1 MSNSLKTQNK
11 RQINKANNR
20 SLIIDAGISVFLEKG
35 ISNTT
40 VRDIIRKT
48 SLASGTFYN
57 YFKSKEEVLIAA
69 LDDVAILIGQELRD
83 QRAKARNLEEFV
95 SFQVRPFFE
104 FAQDHSDIFM
114 ILNSN
119 LNDVQSFNIETPMM
133 SLELEY
139 LKEDVIKAIKK
150 GILPDVDV
158 DYFCAIMRH
167 VTEGVALS
175 FVTNKN
181 SNKNINESIKFCTN
195 FIVNGFK
202 ANFND

>member
-1 MSNSLKTQNK
+1 MNNSLKTQNK
-11 RQINKANNR
+11 RQINKENNR
-20 SLIIDAGISVFLEKG
+20 SLIIDAGINVFLEKG

-83 QRAKARNLEEFV
+83 QRSKARNLEEFV

-175 FVTNKN
+175 FITNKN

>member
-1 MSNSLKTQNK
+1 MNNSLKTQNK

-20 SLIIDAGISVFLEKG
+20 SLIIDAGINVFLEKG

-83 QRAKARNLEEFV
+83 QRSKARNLEEFV

-175 FVTNKN
+175 FITNKN

-202 ANFND
+202 ANLND

>member
-1 MSNSLKTQNK
+1 MNNSFITQNN
-11 RQINKANNR
+11 RQINKAHHR
-20 SLIIDAGISVFLEKG
+20 SLFIDAGINVFLEKG

-83 QRAKARNLEEFV
+83 QRSKARNLEEFV

-175 FVTNKN
+175 IITNKN

>member
-1 MSNSLKTQNK
+1 MNNSLKTQNK

-20 SLIIDAGISVFLEKG
+20 SLIIDAGINVFLEKG

-83 QRAKARNLEEFV
+83 QRSKARNLEEFV

-175 FVTNKN
+175 FITNKN

>member
-1 MSNSLKTQNK
+1 MNNSFKTQNK

-20 SLIIDAGISVFLEKG
+20 SLIIAAGINVFLEKG

-83 QRAKARNLEEFV
+83 QRSKARNLEEFV

-175 FVTNKN
+175 FITNKN

>member
-1 MSNSLKTQNK
+1 MNNSLKTQNK

-35 ISNTT
+35 ISNAT

-83 QRAKARNLEEFV
+83 QRSKARNLEEFV

-175 FVTNKN
+175 FITNKN

>member
-20 SLIIDAGISVFLEKG
+20 SLIIDAGINVFLEKG

>member
-1 MSNSLKTQNK
+1 MNNSLKTQNK

-20 SLIIDAGISVFLEKG
+20 ALIIDAGINVFLEKG

-83 QRAKARNLEEFV
+83 QRSKARNLEEFV

-175 FVTNKN
+175 FITNKN

>member
-1 MSNSLKTQNK
+1 MNNSFKTQNK

-20 SLIIDAGISVFLEKG
+20 SLIIDAGIIVFLEKG

-83 QRAKARNLEEFV
+83 QRSKARNLEEFV

-139 LKEDVIKAIKK
+139 LKEDVIKAINK

-175 FVTNKN
+175 FITNKN

>member
-1 MSNSLKTQNK
+1 MNNSFKTQNK

-20 SLIIDAGISVFLEKG
+20 SLIIDAGINVFLEKG

-83 QRAKARNLEEFV
+83 QRSKARNLEEFV

-175 FVTNKN
+175 FITNKN

>member
-35 ISNTT
+35 ISNAT

-139 LKEDVIKAIKK
+139 LKEDVTKAIKK

-175 FVTNKN
+175 FITNKN

>member
-1 MSNSLKTQNK
+1 MNNSFKTQNK

-20 SLIIDAGISVFLEKG
+20 SLIIDAGINVFLEKG

-40 VRDIIRKT
+40 VRDIITKT

-83 QRAKARNLEEFV
+83 QRSKARNLEEFV

-175 FVTNKN
+175 FITNKN

-195 FIVNGFK
+195 FIVNGIR
-202 ANFND
+202 AV

>member
-1 MSNSLKTQNK
+1 
-11 RQINKANNR
+11 
-20 SLIIDAGISVFLEKG
+20 
-35 ISNTT
+35 
-40 VRDIIRKT
+40 
-48 SLASGTFYN
+48 
-57 YFKSKEEVLIAA
+57 
-69 LDDVAILIGQELRD
+69 
-83 QRAKARNLEEFV
+83 
-95 SFQVRPFFE
+95 
-104 FAQDHSDIFM
+104 M

-158 DYFCAIMRH
+158 DYFCAIMCH
-167 VTEGVALS
+167 VTEEVVLS
-175 FVTNKN
+175 FITNKN
-181 SNKNINESIKFCTN
+181 SNKNINRSIKFCTN

>member
-1 MSNSLKTQNK
+1 MNNSFKTQNK

-20 SLIIDAGISVFLEKG
+20 SLIIDAGIIVFLEKG

-83 QRAKARNLEEFV
+83 QRSKARNLEEFV

-175 FVTNKN
+175 FITNKN

>member
-20 SLIIDAGISVFLEKG
+20 SLIIDAGINVFLEKG

-83 QRAKARNLEEFV
+83 QRSKARNLEEFV

-175 FVTNKN
+175 FITNKN

>member
-1 MSNSLKTQNK
+1 MNKKDKNINK
-11 RQINKANNR
+11 RQQNKANNR
-20 SLIIDAGISVFLEKG
+20 SLIIDAGIKVFLEKG

-83 QRAKARNLEEFV
+83 QRVKANNLEEFV
-95 SFQVRPFFE
+95 FFQVKPFFE

-139 LKEDVIKAIKK
+139 LKEDVNKAIEK
-150 GILPDVDV
+150 GILPSLDV
-158 DYFCAIMRH
+158 DYFCAIMRY
-167 VTEGVALS
+167 VTEGLALT
-175 FVTNKN
+175 FITKKN
-181 SNKNINESIKFCTN
+181 SKSNIDEAIKFCTN
-195 FIVNGFK
+195 FIVNGVK
-202 ANFND
+202 ANQNV

>member
-1 MSNSLKTQNK
+1 MNNSLKTQNK

-83 QRAKARNLEEFV
+83 QRSKARNLEEFV

-175 FVTNKN
+175 FITNKN

>member
-35 ISNTT
+35 ISNAT

-83 QRAKARNLEEFV
+83 QRSKARNLEEFV

-175 FVTNKN
+175 FITNKN

>member
-20 SLIIDAGISVFLEKG
+20 SLIIDAGINVFLEKG

-139 LKEDVIKAIKK
+139 LKEDVTKAIKK

-175 FVTNKN
+175 FITNKN

>member
-1 MSNSLKTQNK
+1 MNNSLKTQNK

-20 SLIIDAGISVFLEKG
+20 SLIIEAGINVFLEKG

-83 QRAKARNLEEFV
+83 QRSKARNLEEFV

-175 FVTNKN
+175 FITNKN

>member
-150 GILPDVDV
+150 GILPKVDV

-175 FVTNKN
+175 FITNKN

>member
-1 MSNSLKTQNK
+1 MNKKDKNINK
-11 RQINKANNR
+11 RQQNKANNR
-20 SLIIDAGISVFLEKG
+20 SLIIDAGIKVFLEKG

-83 QRAKARNLEEFV
+83 QRVKANNLEEFV
-95 SFQVRPFFE
+95 SFQVKPFFE
-104 FAQDHSDIFM
+104 FAQDNSDIFM

-139 LKEDVIKAIKK
+139 LKEDVNKAIEE
-150 GILPDVDV
+150 GILPRMDV
-158 DYFCAIMRH
+158 DYFCAIMRY
-167 VTEGVALS
+167 VTEGLALT
-175 FVTNKN
+175 FITKKN
-181 SNKNINESIKFCTN
+181 SKPNIDEAIKFCTN
-195 FIVNGFK
+195 FIVSGVK
-202 ANFND
+202 ANQNV

>member
-175 FVTNKN
+175 FITNKN

>member
-1 MSNSLKTQNK
+1 MNNSLKTQNK

-20 SLIIDAGISVFLEKG
+20 SLIIDAGINVFLEKG

-139 LKEDVIKAIKK
+139 LKEDVTKAIKK

-175 FVTNKN
+175 FITNKN

>member
-1 MSNSLKTQNK
+1 MNNSLKTQNK

-20 SLIIDAGISVFLEKG
+20 SLIIEAGINVSLEKG

-83 QRAKARNLEEFV
+83 QRSKARNLEEFV

-175 FVTNKN
+175 FITNKN

>member
-20 SLIIDAGISVFLEKG
+20 SLIIDAGIRVFLEKG